1 MNTER
6 KTTGIPRRLLT
17 GMAAGLAMLLCAP
30 LNAAVLKDVSYTTLP
45 GNRIEVRMTF
55 DGEPPESR
63 SYSIEQPARVALD
76 LLNTTNEVAERHHE
90 LRSDLARSATVVEAQ
105 ERTRLI
111 VNLTR
116 SMGYET
122 SIEGNDLV
130 LVLGGESE
138 AEPVFEAEPRMAEE
152 EPRRFDAEGH
162 QVEDVDFRRGDAGE
176 GQVRVSLSRSAIP
189 VDVREQAGRI
199 HVRFMGT
206 SLPEDLMRR
215 MDVQD
220 FGTPVRHV
228 DTRRDG
234 DAVEMV
240 VHPEGEWEYMAY
252 QADRQFTVNVRPVTE
267 DEPDR
272 RRDEFQFTGEELSL
286 NFQDIEVRSVLQLIA
301 DFTGM
306 NLVASDT
313 VTGSITL
320 RLQNVPWD
328 QALDLIL
335 RTKGLDKR
343 QSGNVLLIAPADEIA
358 AREQLELESQ
368 KQQEQLAPLRS
379 EYIRINYARAG
390 DMESLIK
397 EEGSILS
404 ERGGI
409 TVDDRTNTLIVQDT
423 ERNLEQIRDVIRTL
437 DIAVQQVLIE
447 ARVVVATSD
456 LANELGVRW
465 GGLALDLQNFA
476 QEGRTHVATGRAR
489 QVTETGAGLLSG
501 DDIEIETP
509 DELMVDMGVTSSQ
522 ATRFSLGFVD
532 VRSGILEL
540 ELSALAA
547 EGHGEVIATPK
558 VLTADQQPAVIASG
572 TQIGYEEA
580 TASGATAVSFIE
592 AELRLEVTPRI
603 TPDGRVI
610 MELNIHNDSVGSV
623 IAGIPSIDTNRVE
636 TTVLVDDG
644 ETVVLGGIFQQ
655 EKLEGVVKTP
665 FLGDL
670 PWIGRLFRRTFSEDE
685 KQELLVFITPRLVQD
700 GDALASN

>member
-1 MNTER
+1 MKIDK
-6 KTTGIPRRLLT
+6 KTIRIPGRLLA
-17 GMAAGLAMLLCAP
+17 GVLAGLAMLLSAP
-30 LNAAVLKDVSYTTLP
+30 VHAAVLKDISYTALP
-45 GNRIEVRMTF
+45 DNRVEVRMHF
-55 DGEPPESR
+55 DGEPPESS

-76 LLNTTNEVAERHHE
+76 LMDTINEVEERHHE
-90 LRSDLARSATVVEAQ
+90 LRSEFARSATVVEAQ
-105 ERTRLI
+105 GRTRVI
-111 VNLTR
+111 VNLDQ
-116 SMGYET
+116 SMGYDVRTED
-122 SIEGNDLV
+122 NDLV
-130 LVLGGESE
+130 LVLGGSPEE
-138 AEPVFEAEPRMAEE
+138 DPVFEAEPTM
-152 EPRRFDAEGH
+152 
-162 QVEDVDFRRGDAGE
+162 VEQDVDVERPGERHRLRDVDFRRGEGGE
-176 GQVRVSLSRSAIP
+176 GQIQVQLSRSAIP
-189 VDVREQAGRI
+189 VDVREVGGRI
-199 HVRFMGT
+199 RVRFVGT
-206 SLPEDLMRR
+206 ELPDDLMRR
-215 MDVQD
+215 LDVRD
-220 FGTPVRHV
+220 FGTPVRYV

-234 DAVEMV
+234 DHVEMTI
-240 VHPEGEWEYMAY
+240 HPEGEWEYMAY
-252 QADRQFTVNVRPVTE
+252 QADQRFSVNVRPVQDDEE
-267 DEPDR
+267 DPRE
-272 RRDEFQFTGEELSL
+272 EFQYTGEELSL
-286 NFQDIEVRSVLQLIA
+286 NFQDIEVRSVLQLLA

-320 RLQNVPWD
+320 RLENVPWD
-328 QALDLIL
+328 QALALIL

-343 QSGNVLLIAPADEIA
+343 QEGNVLLVAPADEIA
-358 AREQLELESQ
+358 AREQQELESRRQ
-368 KQQEQLAPLRS
+368 REQLAPLRS

-390 DMESLIK
+390 DMESLIR

-404 ERGGI
+404 DRGSI
-409 TVDDRTNTLIVQDT
+409 TVDERTNTLIVQDT
-423 ERNLEQIRDVIRTL
+423 ERHLEEIRDVIRTL

-465 GGLALDLQNFA
+465 GGLAWQSRLQ
-476 QEGRTHVATGRAR
+476 EDGRTLVGTGRAQ
-489 QVTETGAGLLSG
+489 QVTEFGVGVLNQ
-501 DDIEIETP
+501 DDVEIETP
-509 DELMVDMGVTSSQ
+509 DELAVDMGVTDSE

-547 EGHGEVIATPK
+547 EGHGEVVATPK

-572 TQIGYEEA
+572 SQVGYEEA
-580 TASGATAVSFIE
+580 TASGATAVQFIE

-610 MELNIHNDSVGSV
+610 MELNIHNDSVGAV

-644 ETVVLGGIFQQ
+644 ETVVLGGIYQQ

-670 PWIGRLFRRTFSEDE
+670 PWIGRLFRRTFQEDE

-700 GDALASN
+700 GEALASN